1 VGNDGDDGRMATKR
15 LKTNGTA
22 YNEAVV
28 KQLES
33 LVVVLEQNIDDQ
45 ALEIEELSV
54 ELEALSQKMAM
65 LELNARP
72 YTPPYTLWEK
82 RGNSYQQ
89 SSFQPYSAPAA
100 ALPSWYKRMLKKVG
114 L

>member
-1 VGNDGDDGRMATKR
+1 MATKR

-28 KQLES
+28 KQLEG

-45 ALEIEELSV
+45 ALEIEELGE
-54 ELEALSQKMAM
+54 ELEALSQKMAT
-65 LELNARP
+65 LEATARP
-72 YTPPYTLWEK
+72 YTLWGVT
-82 RGNSYQQ
+82 GNSYQQ
-89 SSFQPYSAPAA
+89 SSFAPYSAPAA
-100 ALPSWYKRMLKKVG
+100 VLPSWYKRMLKKVG

>member
-1 VGNDGDDGRMATKR
+1 MATKR

-54 ELEALSQKMAM
+54 EVEALSQRVER
-65 LELNARP
+65 LVDNGR
-72 YTPPYTLWEK
+72 YTPDTLW
-82 RGNSYQQ
+82 GVGGSYQPPLYG
-89 SSFQPYSAPAA
+89 SFFPPPV
-100 ALPSWYKRMLKKVG
+100 LPSWYKRMLKKVG